1 MDIFEL
7 VKKAILKVEPGLDES
22 KIVSAALLKEDLD
35 LDSLDRV
42 ELALALEDELGLY
55 LQDEEMGDIFTV
67 GDIVALIESKLKV
80 KKNS

>member
-1 MDIFEL
+1 MDVFEL
-7 VKKAILKVEPGLDES
+7 VKKAICKVEPGLDES
-22 KIVSAALLKEDLD
+22 KIVPAALLKEDLD

-80 KKNS
+80 EKTS